1 MHGHNDRGIFP
12 SKNIMLFF
20 VPEEHKEI
28 FSASL
33 FFSFSAV
40 IPRKMNPCFL
50 FHWRITTLSFATIHQ
65 LSKFTYNE
73 KNPLANNDY
82 HVPSTGPELNL
93 CPVFFTVRLPF
104 LERILG
110 RTAPTNSS
118 HLGDSVDPHGC
129 MSK

>member
-40 IPRKMNPCFL
+40 ISQKNESVFL
-50 FHWRITTLSFATIHQ
+50 VSLANYDNSTFATIYQ
-65 LSKFTYNE
+65 LSQFTYDE
-73 KNPLANNDY
+73 KIPLANNDY
-82 HVPSTGPELNL
+82 HVPSTGVTSLSSFLQFASHSWNVFLDEL
-93 CPVFFTVRLPF
+93 LPGTHH
-104 LERILG
+104 ILV
-110 RTAPTNSS
+110 TASTRPAACQNR
-118 HLGDSVDPHGC
+118 
-129 MSK
+129 

>member
-12 SKNIMLFF
+12 FKNIILFF

-65 LSKFTYNE
+65 LSQFTYDE
-73 KNPLANNDY
+73 KIPLANNNY
-82 HVPSTGPELNL
+82 HVPSNGVESLSSFLQFASHSWNVFLHEL
-93 CPVFFTVRLPF
+93 LPGTHH
-104 LERILG
+104 ILV
-110 RTAPTNSS
+110 TASTRPAA
-118 HLGDSVDPHGC
+118 C
-129 MSK
+129 QKI